1 MKPGALIGE
10 SCPQIEKGWAEKAEK
25 AEKAEEAEEAERVA
39 CLRQGF
45 GS

>member
-25 AEKAEEAEEAERVA
+25 AEEAEEAERVA